1 MDQERKRREGFKIM
15 ARYTGPKHRL
25 ARKEG
30 VNLLDKSSQSLMR
43 RLATP
48 PGIHGKKR
56 KRRLSEYGLQL
67 REKQKAKTTY
77 GLLEKQFKK
86 VVHTVQ
92 KEKGDTKELIV
103 AFLETRLDNLV
114 YRLGFAKTRYMS
126 RQFVSHGH
134 ILVNGKK
141 LSIPSYQVKVNDVI
155 LLSEKLQKNP
165 VVMELA
171 QEEEYTVLPFL
182 KKQGFMGKLERM
194 PKLEDVQ
201 VPFDLQLII
210 EYYSR

>member
-1 MDQERKRREGFKIM
+1 M

-43 RLATP
+43 RLNTP
-48 PGIHGKKR
+48 PGVHGKKR
-56 KRRLSEYGLQL
+56 KKRLSEYGLQL

-77 GLLEKQFKK
+77 GLLEKQFKRI
-86 VVHTVQ
+86 VQTVIKQ
-92 KEKGDTKELIV
+92 KGDTKELIV
-103 AFLETRLDNLV
+103 SLLETRLDNIV
-114 YRLGFAKTRYMS
+114 YRLGFAKTRYMA

-141 LSIPSYQVKVNDVI
+141 LTIPSYQVRVDDI
-155 LLSEKLQKNP
+155 ISLSPKMQKNP
-165 VVMELA
+165 RVLEIL
-171 QEEEYTVLPFL
+171 EEKNKPGLPFI
-182 KKQGFMGKLERM
+182 KKQGMTGKLERM
-194 PKLEDVQ
+194 PKMEDVQ
-201 VPFDLQLII
+201 VLFDMQLII

>member
-1 MDQERKRREGFKIM
+1 M

-30 VNLLDKSSQSLMR
+30 VNLLDKQSQSLLR
-43 RLATP
+43 RLNTP

-77 GLLEKQFKK
+77 GLLEKQFKGI
-86 VVHTVQ
+86 VQTVQ
-92 KEKGDTKELIV
+92 GKKGDTKELIISL
-103 AFLETRLDNLV
+103 LETRLDNVV
-114 YRLGFAKTRYMS
+114 YRLGFAKTRYQS
-126 RQFVSHGH
+126 RQYVSHGH
-134 ILVNGKK
+134 IMVNGKK
-141 LSIPSYQVKVNDVI
+141 LTIPSYEVKVDDVI
-155 LLSEKLQKNP
+155 SLEPKMQNNSAVLTLLAEK
-165 VVMELA
+165 
-171 QEEEYTVLPFL
+171 QETLPFL
-182 KKQGFMGKLERM
+182 KKEGVSGKLLRM
-194 PKLEDVQ
+194 PKKEDMQ